1 MMWSNHTG
9 KALQLWAVLC
19 VFCLAGAGV
28 AGAAEAAANDPMRY
42 VPADALF
49 CVRINKLDTTL
60 GQVDQFLTGIFP
72 KGLSM
77 PVRTR
82 MSNLLGS
89 PEPVGVDMSGD
100 FAVFGPLPGGEE
112 PDLKRF
118 GILVPV
124 TDYQQFL
131 SNPNVTAPDA
141 QGVSKIGPQGQQR
154 LVAVSVGGY
163 ALVSAAANQQALV
176 DVKTWISGAG
186 TTPLAQRLSA
196 DELKRATS
204 SPAWAYANIQTVSKT
219 FGPMLQE
226 KMKEAKKTFQQMQ
239 AAGQP
244 MMGQMDVVMDAYMSM
259 LNNLMQETQ
268 FVSLSL
274 DPSASVIR
282 TACVAAAVPDT
293 EMARILSMDGAPQ
306 PRPNLLG
313 YLENGAVMTGV
324 ATFSPALLKALTL
337 EYMDFLDAMM
347 RATASHEDIAQIRQL
362 MTDSADALGGA
373 LAWSFAAD
381 LKNKPPFE
389 VRYVAT
395 LRDKQ
400 KFYQVLEQ
408 ASKLMNEDWIADFYK
423 QLGMTVQ
430 FDLKRNVET
439 YKDVPIDA
447 IHFAMLP
454 ADTNTPQAQMIKQ
467 IYGAGFDLRLAA
479 VNNLLLYAM
488 SADPQTE
495 IHALIDQA
503 KAGEPGP
510 VPSEIQAALNLLPEA
525 RTAEFFGT
533 YNILR
538 LIQMGLAFA
547 PVPMPQIDVPSQSNI
562 AYAGDIGGGKLQV
575 TVAVPKQHVLELMA
589 AFMKIQQQK
598 MQEMQQQQQQQKQ
611 RQEG

>member
-1 MMWSNHTG
+1 MTRSNQLTR
-9 KALQLWAVLC
+9 ALKLWAVLSA
-19 VFCLAGAGV
+19 FCTAGAGM
-28 AGAAEAAANDPMRY
+28 AGAVEAAANDPMRF

-49 CVRINKLDTTL
+49 CVRINQLNTTL
-60 GQVDQFLTGIFP
+60 GQVDQFLTGISP
-72 KGLSM
+72 KGVSM
-77 PVRTR
+77 PVRSR

-112 PDLKRF
+112 PDLKQF

-186 TTPLAQRLSA
+186 TTPLVQRLSP

-204 SPAWAYANIQTVSKT
+204 SPVWAYANIQTVSKA

-282 TACVAAAVPDT
+282 MACVAAAVPDT
-293 EMARILSMDGAPQ
+293 EMARTLSMDGAPQ
-306 PRPNLLG
+306 PQPNLLG

-347 RATASHEDIAQIRQL
+347 RATASQENIAQIRQL
-362 MTDSADALGGA
+362 MMDSTDALGGA
-373 LAWSFAAD
+373 LAWSFSAD

-400 KFYQVLEQ
+400 KFYQVLDQ
-408 ASKLMNEDWIADFYK
+408 APKLMNEDWIADFYK

-430 FDLKRNVET
+430 FELKRNVET
-439 YKDVPIDA
+439 YRDVPIDA
-447 IHFAMLP
+447 MHFAMLP
-454 ADTNTPQAQMIKQ
+454 VDANTPQAQMIKQ
-467 IYGAGFDLRLAA
+467 MYGAGFDLRLAA
-479 VNNLLLYAM
+479 VNNLLLYVT

-495 IHALIDQA
+495 IHTLIDQA
-503 KAGEPGP
+503 KAGAPGP

-525 RTAEFFGT
+525 KKANFFGT
-533 YNILR
+533 LNYLR
-538 LIQMGLAFA
+538 AIQMFMAFM
-547 PVPMPQIDVPSQSNI
+547 PIPMPQIDVPSQSNI

-611 RQEG
+611 GQQG